1 MEESPASLRAVMQQ
15 IEQLIQSLLGERERQ
30 SGPGPIQT
38 EELGRRGSVHSVQLS
53 LPNSPRRPSITHTPP
68 AFAPPAGPPS
78 ITPGSVPEDEAC
90 PSPSLPPMDILGSHV
105 QPPKKNPK
113 TLNPQLSQVSFASQ
127 ASHQSRQVTPSDDG
141 TVSERLEGFDGF
153 KLQPAWVKRQ
163 QEQSTMRIKPVSST
177 VRGPTP
183 TRPHVM
189 TLVPARALKPL
200 LAGSRISILLDWK
213 PLWGLIAGALILF
226 DCLFI
231 PLLAFEV
238 REPWAFDLIRILF
251 WSLSLP
257 IIYSFSSQ
265 SGCLGSR
272 ALGAFVSDGLLEVLL
287 LVLILCSLV
296 QGNDLSLE
304 AQFLLRGPELLRLR
318 YVKKLTGVR
327 GLPRWLVRQNRG
339 ELQRLEVRAAA
350 NLFYTLLACLIG
362 FHLLTCAWF
371 AAGQAEDGWGTT
383 GLHADLAE
391 RSVPEQYRI
400 TLEWAISRIPPSK
413 TTDNVLL
420 ATQLERAIALAA
432 TAMSLLAASIF
443 TSIVTNDMSDIR
455 RVQRQ
460 QGEAYCQL
468 SDFLETFPVS
478 WTLERQLKNY
488 LKQTVKRVTL
498 PSKREMATLLPD
510 MLHGQLCSEAL
521 GAILSRHQMF
531 KGLMEK
537 YPSFQRD
544 LCVKGLEDWTLAP
557 DEVLFSAG
565 LSCQNML
572 FVAFNFVLYKRQGV
586 VLQEERSRPSKVKT
600 WTLRHGQSWN
610 SQASA
615 QASPMPVLSSKRETE
630 DLTLRIKP
638 GHWLCEP
645 CLWTD
650 WRYLGQAVAGSSASL
665 LCLNQ
670 SQLLH
675 ITAGHA
681 DISAE
686 LVIHA
691 RLFLNALND
700 IPAEELS
707 DVQRVL

>member
-1 MEESPASLRAVMQQ
+1 MEETSLRAVMQQ
-15 IEQLIQSLLGERERQ
+15 IEQLIQNLLGEHDRLQ
-30 SGPGPIQT
+30 SGPGPQS

-53 LPNSPRRPSITHTPP
+53 LPNSPRRPSITHSPP
-68 AFAPPAGPPS
+68 GPPGPPITP
-78 ITPGSVPEDEAC
+78 ITPGSVPEDAAC
-90 PSPSLPPMDILGSHV
+90 PSPRLPP
-105 QPPKKNPK
+105 QPPPPKKNPK
-113 TLNPQLSQVSFASQ
+113 ALNPQLSQVSFASQ
-127 ASHQSRQVTPSDDG
+127 ASHQSQVTPSDDG

-153 KLQPAWVKRQ
+153 KLQPAWAKRQ

-183 TRPHVM
+183 TAM
-189 TLVPARALKPL
+189 TLVPARALPL

-213 PLWGLIAGALILF
+213 PLWGLLAGSLILF
-226 DCLFI
+226 DCLVI
-231 PLLAFEV
+231 PLLAFQV

-257 IIYSFSSQ
+257 IIYSFSAQ
-265 SGCLGSR
+265 SRCLGSR
-272 ALGAFVSDGLLEVLL
+272 ALEAFVSDGLLEVLL

-296 QGNDLSLE
+296 QGDDLSLE

-383 GLHADLAE
+383 GLHADLAD

-521 GAILSRHQMF
+521 GAILSHHQMF

-537 YPSFQRD
+537 YPGFQRD

-586 VLQEERSRPSKVKT
+586 VTQEQRSRPSKVKT

-610 SQASA
+610 SQAT
-615 QASPMPVLSSKRETE
+615 PVVSSKRETE
-630 DLTLRIKP
+630 DFTLRIKP

-700 IPAEELS
+700 IPVEELS